1 MVDPRGVGVTLT
13 SRHKRLLASRAAN
26 SAMITETWCEAS
38 PLARQLARE
47 WETFAP
53 ARADHVKALFDES
66 LMSDASVAELIRTCS
81 AVVGLH
87 PDQATGAIVDCGL
100 VMNKPW
106 AVVPCCVFPSR
117 YPHRL
122 DRSGKTARTTGQ
134 LVEHLMGRAAGTR
147 RATLP
152 CEGAS
157 DTVWWK
163 PPDGY
168 IESQGGLVGREDWRW
183 PRAPPGV
190 ADKTRGPFQLKAL
203 ADSLN
208 E

>member
-1 MVDPRGVGVTLT
+1 M
-13 SRHKRLLASRAAN
+13 
-26 SAMITETWCEAS
+26 
-38 PLARQLARE
+38 
-47 WETFAP
+47 
-53 ARADHVKALFDES
+53 FDES

-122 DRSGKTARTTGQ
+122 DQSGKTARTTGQ

-147 RATLP
+147 RCTLP

-157 DTVWWK
+157 DAVWWK

-168 IESQGGLVGREDWRW
+168 MKRDIESEGGLVGREDWRW
-183 PRAPPGV
+183 PSAPPGV

>member
-1 MVDPRGVGVTLT
+1 VVDPRGVGVTLT

-26 SAMITETWCEAS
+26 RAMITETWLGVS

-66 LMSDASVAELIRTCS
+66 LMSDASVRELIRTCS

-122 DRSGKTARTTGQ
+122 DQSGKTAR
-134 LVEHLMGRAAGTR
+134 HDWSAG
-147 RATLP
+147 
-152 CEGAS
+152 GA
-157 DTVWWK
+157 
-163 PPDGY
+163 PDGK
-168 IESQGGLVGREDWRW
+168 GGGDEAMHAAVRGRERC
-183 PRAPPGV
+183 GV
-190 ADKTRGPFQLKAL
+190 VETAGWIHEA
-203 ADSLN
+203 
-208 E
+208 